1 MRNFENLKLSNTRQ
15 WKKLSV
21 KDVKY
26 DYVKDISCII
36 ISHGLNSNTDNAQK
50 LYDRSLCIILL
61 LGMNCTFVSH
71 NQWKKFIEKN
81 LFN

>member
-1 MRNFENLKLSNTRQ
+1 M
-15 WKKLSV
+15 

-50 LYDRSLCIILL
+50 LYDPLTLQLLSVWTSLAL
-61 LGMNCTFVSH
+61 V
-71 NQWKKFIEKN
+71 EK
-81 LFN
+81 